1 MAMNFVILRTQKLKA
16 GCAVRRSLLHAFRV
30 QDTPN
35 ADPSRTP
42 DNTHIGASSVDEALA
57 KFNARLPSKLRSNA
71 VLGIEY
77 LITASPDA
85 MNNKN
90 RAHQDMYFDDALSW
104 LREKHGAENV
114 VYAGIHRDEKTPHMY
129 AYVVPIDKNGKLNCR
144 AFLGGSKALSSM
156 QTEFAEKVGRH
167 HDLARG
173 VTGTKARHQEVKKF
187 YAHLKQP
194 IEHMAVTPEMVS
206 PRVVKKGFFQ
216 SEYETPETVAERLT
230 LEIQKRYEPIAQKA
244 SQSDLNRARSE
255 EFAQLYQG
263 TETQNRMIL
272 EGAESRE
279 RILKPFVELRFY
291 AQDEFEALKK
301 QVARRVEQLKQRNKP
316 EPSQTA
322 APHSHQP
329 EHDKQN
335 EDDYDF
341 RP

>member
-1 MAMNFVILRTQKLKA
+1 MNFAILRTQKLKA

-42 DNTHIGASSVDEALA
+42 DNTHIGASSVDEVLA
-57 KFNARLPSKLRSNA
+57 KFNARLPNKLRSNA

-90 RAHQDMYFDDALSW
+90 RAQQDKYFADALTW

-114 VYAGIHRDEKTPHMY
+114 VYAGIHRDENTPHMY

-156 QTEFAEKVGRH
+156 QTEFAEKVGRR

-173 VTGTKARHQEVKKF
+173 VAGTKAKHQQVKKF
-187 YAHLKQP
+187 YAQLNQP
-194 IEHMAVTPEMVS
+194 VEHMAVTPEMVS
-206 PRVVKKGFFQ
+206 PRMIKKVFFQ
-216 SEYETPETVAERLT
+216 SEYETHETVAERLT
-230 LEIQKRYEPIAQKA
+230 LEIQKRYEPIAKKA
-244 SQSDLNRARSE
+244 SQSDLNRVRSDE
-255 EFAQLYQG
+255 LAKACRG
-263 TETQNRMIL
+263 IETQNRLVL
-272 EGAESRE
+272 EGSESRE
-279 RILKPFVELRFY
+279 KLFRPFTELMFF
-291 AQDEFEALKK
+291 APDEFEALTR
-301 QVARRVEQLKQRNKP
+301 QVVRRVTQLQQRNKP

-322 APHSHQP
+322 TATPHPPQP
-329 EHDKQN
+329 EHDEQN
-335 EDDYDF
+335 EDDYNF
-341 RP
+341 RL